1 MQIKTMQAAIL
12 VEQNQP
18 LVIDEVQL
26 PDRLEYG
33 QVLVKIHYSGICGSQ
48 LGEISGVKGPDA
60 YLPHLLGHEAS
71 GVVLEIG
78 EGVTSVQPEEHVVLH
93 WRKGHGIEAK
103 PPKYQW
109 QGKPLNAG
117 YVTTFNN
124 YAIVSENR
132 LTTFSRE
139 YPMRLAPLF
148 GCAVTTGLGV
158 VTNNANLKLGESL
171 VVMGAGGV
179 GLNVIQGAALHSAY
193 PIIAIDLFDNRLELA
208 KQLGAT
214 HTINSR
220 SLKDW
225 QEEVE
230 NILDNKGV
238 DVFVDN
244 TGNPEIIAEGWK
256 LTQDKGRTI
265 LVGVPAKGKETKLYT
280 LPLHFGKTITG
291 SHGGNGYPSDDIP
304 RYMLLSE
311 LGKLNLSDLITET
324 HSLEEINQAIERM
337 RNGKLSGRC
346 LIKFVSE

>member
-1 MQIKTMQAAIL
+1 M
-12 VEQNQP
+12 
-18 LVIDEVQL
+18 
-26 PDRLEYG
+26 
-33 QVLVKIHYSGICGSQ
+33 
-48 LGEISGVKGPDA
+48 
-60 YLPHLLGHEAS
+60 
-71 GVVLEIG
+71 
-78 EGVTSVQPEEHVVLH
+78 
-93 WRKGHGIEAK
+93 
-103 PPKYQW
+103 
-109 QGKPLNAG
+109 
-117 YVTTFNN
+117 
-124 YAIVSENR
+124 
-132 LTTFSRE
+132 
-139 YPMRLAPLF
+139 F

-265 LVGVPAKGKETKLYT
+265 LVGVPAKGEETKLYT

>member
-1 MQIKTMQAAIL
+1 MQIKTMQAGIL

-78 EGVTSVQPEEHVVLH
+78 EGVTSVQPEDHVVLH

-132 LTTFSRE
+132 LTAFSRE

-179 GLNVIQGAALHSAY
+179 GLNVIQGAALHSVY

-214 HTINSR
+214 HTINNR
-220 SLKDW
+220 IRKDW
-225 QEEVE
+225 QEEVR
-230 NILDNKGV
+230 NILGNKGV

-256 LTQDKGRTI
+256 LTKNQGRTI
-265 LVGVPAKGKETKLYT
+265 LVGVPAKGKETQLYT
-280 LPLHFGKTITG
+280 LPLHFGKIITG
-291 SHGGNGYPSDDIP
+291 SHGGNGYPSEDIP
-304 RYMLLSE
+304 RYMLLSK

-324 HSLEEINQAIERM
+324 YSLVEINQAIDRM
-337 RNGKLSGRC
+337 RNGELSGRC
-346 LIKFVSE
+346 LIKFVAE

>member
-26 PDRLEYG
+26 PDQLEYG
-33 QVLVKIHYSGICGSQ
+33 QVLVEIHYSGICGSQ
-48 LGEISGVKGPDA
+48 LGEISGIKGPGA

-78 EGVTSVQPEEHVVLH
+78 EGVTSVQPEDHVVLH
-93 WRKGHGIEAK
+93 WRKGQGIEAG
-103 PPKYQW
+103 PPEYQW

-117 YVTTFNN
+117 YVTTFND
-124 YAIVSENR
+124 YAVVSENR
-132 LTTFSRE
+132 LTAFSRE

-148 GCAVTTGLGV
+148 GCAVTTGLGI

-171 VVMGAGGV
+171 VVMGVGGV
-179 GLNVIQGAALHSAY
+179 GLNVVQGAALHNAY

-220 SLKDW
+220 SRKDW
-225 QEEVE
+225 QEEVK

-256 LTQDKGRTI
+256 LTQDQGRTI
-265 LVGVPAKGKETKLYT
+265 LVGVPAKGKETQLYT
-280 LPLHFGKTITG
+280 LPLHFGKKITG
-291 SHGGNGYPSDDIP
+291 SHGGNGYPTDDIP
-304 RYMLLSE
+304 RYMLLSK
-311 LGKLNLSDLITET
+311 LGKLNLSNLITET
-324 HSLEEINQAIERM
+324 HSLMEINQAIERM
-337 RNGKLSGRC
+337 KNGKLSGRC
-346 LIKFVSE
+346 LIEFVSE